1 MLPVEVN
8 LDLVE
13 SLPDPVGY
21 KVLVVMPKKSET
33 IGTKGLIIAP
43 ESTRKAEETAGMLGY
58 VLKLGPDAYADES
71 KYPNGAWCKEGD
83 WVMFRS
89 YSGTRFKIG
98 DVEYRL
104 INDDTIEGVTVEPGA
119 IERAY

>member
-13 SLPDPVGY
+13 RLPDPVGY
-21 KVLVVMPKKSET
+21 KLLVVMPKK
-33 IGTKGLIIAP
+33 P
-43 ESTRKAEETAGMLGY
+43 EKVGSIYIPEQNRSAEETASIIGY
-58 VLKLGPDAYADES
+58 VLKIGPDAYADEI

-83 WVMFRS
+83 WVVFRS
-89 YSGTRFKIG
+89 YSGTRFKIA

-104 INDDTIEGVTVEPGA
+104 INDDTIEGITVEPGA
-119 IERAY
+119 IERAF